1 MSNNNHPDK
10 RAEARKKRRRIVR
23 IKYGERDLIYDVTEK
38 KNPPVPVDES
48 YLKEHAD
55 ENYRRLC
62 DSEKAK
68 VTRRFFKDAKVAD
81 AGICDLL
88 PNSGGK
94 IKPAD
99 ANKHVPDQDDLKH
112 GAGAL
117 LQIRHLFPSLLMGY
131 LIVADLLIAMRCSA
145 ICSACRG
152 TVRFITEFRSA
163 SAELADLLSQL
174 IGLAVTKH
182 HWGGQ
187 ISKNIA
193 VKIQRDAVLD
203 YRTQVAGRPYAV
215 AQFSEVKVRFK
226 NRKPFRT
233 PASYR
238 DTVALIIGAS
248 SSQIK
253 KALQEMTEAVVWA
266 VNSPHPEKM
275 NVDVRKAEDLSFV
288 NTTISDQLAA
298 DAPYIRALLRWW
310 WAAEDGGEDNWAI
323 AVVKRARARLKSPG
337 QSDYVILSPNPSK
350 LRHAIRC
357 EVLLAFLDEAEPAG
371 FLPSVDVPALRNE
384 IENVF
389 YPKLVEEAAARRV
402 EDPGVFLPL
411 MRKIVLDKS
420 SEIIPETG
428 HFVKNKHLFGAKR
441 EISRVLHLVIPESVW
456 AQEYRKAAKANGI
469 DVSFCRKDGWERELQ
484 KLLCKEELIKSGGS
498 NPRYRYD
505 LYENGT
511 KDTTYVVAVPW
522 ESVRPGGDD
531 AGKTPGNDTNGGQGG
546 LPAALPEA
554 SGASATSTI

>member
-10 RAEARKKRRRIVR
+10 HAEARKKRRRIVR

-187 ISKNIA
+187 ISKKIS

-323 AVVKRARARLKSPG
+323 AVVKRAKARLKPLHQG
-337 QSDYVILSPNPSK
+337 DYDLLSPSLVK

-357 EVLLAFLDEAEPAG
+357 EVVLNFIDTAVREGYLPADMADGFHAE
-371 FLPSVDVPALRNE
+371 
-384 IENVF
+384 
-389 YPKLVEEAAARRV
+389 VEEAFYPQPVVAAALRRI
-402 EDPGVFLPL
+402 EDPGEFLAL
-411 MRKIVLDKS
+411 MQTIVGNKLTA
-420 SEIIPETG
+420 IIPCG
-428 HFVKNKHLFGAKR
+428 QHFVKAKHFGALR
-441 EISRVLHLVIPESVW
+441 DIANAAYLVMPEKTW
-456 AQEYRKAAKANGI
+456 ATEYRKTAKAEGI
-469 DVSFCRKDGWERELQ
+469 DTSFCEKSGWERDLQ
-484 KLLCKEELIKSGGS
+484 RILGAAGKIKTSGS

-505 LYENGT
+505 LHENGT
-511 KDTTYVVAVPW
+511 KDSTYVVAVPW
-522 ESVRPGGDD
+522 DTVKPDGWDE
-531 AGKTPGNDTNGGQGG
+531 GKDEGNAQDGGQDN
-546 LPAALPEA
+546 LPSSLPDNNSKTA
-554 SGASATSTI
+554 I